1 MILVSHPTGNANV
14 RALLLGLEN
23 AGLLAGFR
31 TSIDAGAGPRLV
43 RCLPKG
49 LRDEL
54 ERRTFPIPSHKIG
67 SRPLLELCR
76 ISSGRLGWKWPT
88 RHETGWASVDAIYRS
103 NDKSVARSLGGLK
116 GARAVYAY
124 EDGALETFRRALALS
139 MMTVYDLPIVYWEVA
154 RSLNCE
160 EAQRLPAWSITLP
173 GNRESTAKY
182 ERKTEEML
190 LSDVVVCPSDF
201 VARSLPRQ
209 LPRAPAVVVAPF
221 GSPCPSPPRP
231 PRYPNRRGLRVLFA
245 GSMSQRKGLG
255 DLFAAM
261 KLLDRPDVE
270 LVVMGSPVAPM
281 AFYRRELPG
290 FIHEP
295 PRPHQA
301 VLQLMRSCDVLV
313 LPSIIEGRAL
323 VMQEA
328 MSQGLPVIIT
338 PNTGG
343 EDLVEE
349 GRTGFLVPIRSPRAI
364 AERLDWFAD
373 SPEETQHMG
382 QLAQR
387 KAEGYRWDNY
397 GALISRSLKEQLAA
411 RRPIGHPER

>member
-1 MILVSHPTGNANV
+1 
-14 RALLLGLEN
+14 
-23 AGLLAGFR
+23 
-31 TSIDAGAGPRLV
+31 
-43 RCLPKG
+43 
-49 LRDEL
+49 
-54 ERRTFPIPSHKIG
+54 
-67 SRPLLELCR
+67 
-76 ISSGRLGWKWPT
+76 
-88 RHETGWASVDAIYRS
+88 
-103 NDKSVARSLGGLK
+103 
-116 GARAVYAY
+116 
-124 EDGALETFRRALALS
+124 
-139 MMTVYDLPIVYWEVA
+139 
-154 RSLNCE
+154 
-160 EAQRLPAWSITLP
+160 
-173 GNRESTAKY
+173 
-182 ERKTEEML
+182 
-190 LSDVVVCPSDF
+190 
-201 VARSLPRQ
+201 
-209 LPRAPAVVVAPF
+209 
-221 GSPCPSPPRP
+221 
-231 PRYPNRRGLRVLFA
+231 VLFA

-411 RRPIGHPER
+411 RRPIGQPER